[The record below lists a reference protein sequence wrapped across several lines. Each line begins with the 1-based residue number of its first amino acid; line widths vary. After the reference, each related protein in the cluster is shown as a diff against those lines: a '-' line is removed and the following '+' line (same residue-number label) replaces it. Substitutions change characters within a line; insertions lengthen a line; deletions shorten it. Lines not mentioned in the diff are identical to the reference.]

1 MDPAYATQIA
11 FAGIMT
17 YLATVSSLGYVV
29 ITTANDRMDRVTW
42 AKGVPLWER
51 WVREEERAA
60 LDRVA
65 GKWGFQSAERRGEE
79 EGAEWESLREFVGF
93 RGMVLDR
100 VELMEG
106 ME

>member
-1 MDPAYATQIA
+1 MDPTYATGVA

-17 YLATVSSLGYVV
+17 YIFTISGLGYVV
-29 ITTANDRMDRVTW
+29 ITTANDQMDRVTW
-42 AKGVPLWER
+42 ARGVPLWER

-65 GKWGFQSAERRGEE
+65 GKWGFQQVDRRGEE
-79 EGAEWESLREFVGF
+79 EGEEWEALREFVGL
-93 RGMVLDR
+93 RGMELDR

>member
-1 MDPAYATQIA
+1 
-11 FAGIMT
+11 
-17 YLATVSSLGYVV
+17 
-29 ITTANDRMDRVTW
+29 MDRVTW
-42 AKGVPLWER
+42 ARGVPLWER

-65 GKWGFQSAERRGEE
+65 GKWGFAARERRGEE
-79 EGAEWESLREFVGF
+79 EGEEWEVLREECGV
-93 RGMVLDR
+93 RGMCLDR